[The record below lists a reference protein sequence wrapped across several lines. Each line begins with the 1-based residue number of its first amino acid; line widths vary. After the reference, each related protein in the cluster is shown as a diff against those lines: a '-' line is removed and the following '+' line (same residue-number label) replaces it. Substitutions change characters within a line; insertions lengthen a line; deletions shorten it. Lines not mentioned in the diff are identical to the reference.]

1 MIPPQEPEPKQGTSR
16 GALLAY
22 VPEGTD
28 YDGILLHPTTPRWV
42 AANRTT
48 RQIMAH
54 LSATG
59 SGQEAA
65 AAFLVDTYGIPLATA
80 RQDVAGVVA
89 DLNKEGFFQ
98 QAAAAQP
105 RPQLGAVYLML
116 TERCNLACAHCFGS
130 YPTRREMP
138 LPDVLRLIDEL
149 IAGGGRSL
157 VLSGGEPLLYAGL
170 EEVVAR
176 IGKRIPV
183 QFCTNGMLLD
193 ARLARLFARELKP
206 SFQVSLDGDTAEIHD
221 AIRGPHAF
229 AGALRGIRHLQEA
242 GLGDRISLAATV
254 HAENKDRLPELVQLA
269 ASLGVSKVRFIP
281 LRTVGRA
288 AETWG
293 CTGQGLD
300 VPAYAAIYDRYLL
313 NPQDTPAVE
322 VKCGL
327 SGFSLDPAHT
337 QEEDGHWC
345 PIGRQLVI
353 DPAGEAFPC
362 VLLMAATDRL
372 GNALESSL
380 QALTDGEA
388 MAKIHSLKLSREES
402 LEPCSVC
409 NWKNLCQAGCIATAL
424 ADKGVLL
431 AVDDFC
437 SYRDMAYRRAFDAI
451 LARRQEKKT
460 N

>member
-1 MIPPQEPEPKQGTSR
+1 MMPKQETEPTQGTSR
-16 GALLAY
+16 GAQRAY
-22 VPEGTD
+22 VPEGTEH
-28 YDGILLHPTTPRWV
+28 DGILLHPTTPRWV
-42 AANRTT
+42 AVNRTT
-48 RQIMAH
+48 RQIMTR

-59 SGQEAA
+59 SGQEDA

-80 RQDVAGVVA
+80 RQDVARVVD
-89 DLNKEGFFQ
+89 DLNKQGFLQ
-98 QAAAAQP
+98 QVTPEQP
-105 RPQLGAVYLML
+105 RPQLGALYLML

-138 LPDVLRLIDEL
+138 LPEVLRIIDEF
-149 IAGGGRSL
+149 ISGGGRSL
-157 VLSGGEPLLYAGL
+157 VLSGGEPLLYPGL

-176 IGKRIPV
+176 IGRRIPV

-193 ARLARLFARELKP
+193 ARLAHLFAQALSP

-221 AIRGPHAF
+221 AIRGPNAF
-229 AGALRGIRHLQEA
+229 AGALQGIRHLQEA
-242 GLGDRISLAATV
+242 GLGDRISLATTV
-254 HAENKDRLPELVQLA
+254 HPKNKDRLPELVQLA
-269 ASLGVSKVRFIP
+269 ANLGVSKVRFIP
-281 LRTVGRA
+281 LRAVGRA

-300 VPAYAAIYDRYLL
+300 VATYAAIYDRYLL

-327 SGFSLDPAHT
+327 SGFSLDPAHA

-353 DPAGEAFPC
+353 DPAGETYPC
-362 VLLMAATDRL
+362 VLLMSAADRL
-372 GNALESSL
+372 GNALEASL

-388 MAKIHSLKLSREES
+388 MARLHTLKLSREES
-402 LEPCSVC
+402 LPGCSVC
-409 NWKNLCQAGCIATAL
+409 NWKNLCQAGCMATAL
-424 ADKGVLL
+424 ADKGNLM
-431 AVDDFC
+431 AEDDFC
-437 SYRDMAYRRAFDAI
+437 AYRDMAYRRAFDAI